1 VGSGAARLLAKKGR
15 QRKGDEAAE
24 VARSQGGGSSR
35 GGARARGVARG
46 KGKGVVE
53 EHERASL
60 VEAVRLGRDEC
71 YLKYLNGAAMVVYGI
86 PVYLDG

>member
-1 VGSGAARLLAKKGR
+1 LLAKKGR
-15 QRKGDEAAE
+15 QRGRAAE
-24 VARSQGGGSSR
+24 VGRAAAAGAGKAER
-35 GGARARGVARG
+35 GGRERSARG
-46 KGKGVVE
+46 KGKGVVGDQG
-53 EHERASL
+53 RASL